1 MSNRTGK
8 LVAAVAIALLAL
20 PAAAGSWPNISPRK
34 APAKASQTTA
44 PAVAT
49 PRPIDENA
57 SGFEY
62 IGGEGGWQPSQH
74 KYVWSSGGFAHSDE
88 CDHAIRTAKA
98 STAADLERNLT
109 LYGGA

>member
-1 MSNRTGK
+1 MSNRIGQ
-8 LVAAVAIALLAL
+8 LAAAVAITLLAL

-34 APAKASQTTA
+34 APARASQATA

-49 PRPIDENA
+49 PRPID
-57 SGFEY
+57 GFEY

-74 KYVWSSGGFAHSDE
+74 KYIRSAQGFVHSDE

-98 STAADLERNLT
+98 PTAAELEWNVR

>member
-1 MSNRTGK
+1 MPRISGGARATD
-8 LVAAVAIALLAL
+8 VAA
-20 PAAAGSWPNISPRK
+20 G
-34 APAKASQTTA
+34 
-44 PAVAT
+44 
-49 PRPIDENA
+49 NA
-57 SGFEY
+57 NGFEY

-74 KYVWSSGGFAHSDE
+74 KYVWTSGDFTPSDE